1 MSIEAGALVAIAISV
16 AAIAAAPRPELE
28 PQAEADGFT
37 YIKLNDR
44 EVAAC
49 RAGGGCRLITIE
61 ADIDQDKALDRAKS
75 TAEACRSVWR
85 PSWDETRK
93 WL

>member
-1 MSIEAGALVAIAISV
+1 MSTGAVALIAIVFSV
-16 AAIAAAPRPELE
+16 AVFAVEPSAELE

-44 EVAAC
+44 EIAAC

-61 ADIDQDKALDRAKS
+61 ADIDQDKQLDRAKS
-75 TAEACRSVWR
+75 AAEACRSVWR
-85 PSWDETRK
+85 PLDRERK